1 MKGRVEIFYALM
13 GQDRFDTFLEDATDP
28 SNDSSMMDIMSFMTA
43 LREPMSMFEY
53 LRADEVV
60 ARIDA
65 VATAVHFQLQLIELH
80 VADSQGLSAHWN
92 EFYPEY
98 FRLVSE
104 FARTW
109 AQDRI
114 TQIREHYDAHPD
126 AVYRDD
132 VENALKK
139 IEDDIPNWKYPSE
152 D

>member
-80 VADSQGLSAHWN
+80 VADSQGLSAH
-92 EFYPEY
+92 
-98 FRLVSE
+98 
-104 FARTW
+104 
-109 AQDRI
+109 
-114 TQIREHYDAHPD
+114 
-126 AVYRDD
+126 
-132 VENALKK
+132 
-139 IEDDIPNWKYPSE
+139 
-152 D
+152 